1 MTGFGVSELDN
12 DKWSIRV
19 ELKSL
24 NNKFLEINMRL
35 PKSFK
40 EKEMELRQYIGPQIQ
55 RGSVSIQVT
64 AERKESAADADAV
77 DVNMPLAMAYHRQ
90 LTELGNTLQLKTDD
104 LLNSIIAFP
113 DVVRYEESGVSD
125 EDWQLIKEVSQQAF
139 KKFDTFRLQEG
150 DTIEKYLI
158 ECVARINDSLSKVA
172 LEEAPRK
179 ESLKSKLL
187 QSLLENREEITVDE
201 NRFEQEMIFYLEK
214 YDIAEE
220 KSRLGHHIE
229 FFLKSLKEEGSGK
242 KLNFIAQEM
251 GREIN
256 TMGSKAYHF
265 PIQQNVVL
273 MKEELEKIKEQ
284 LLNVL

>member
-1 MTGFGVSELDN
+1 
-12 DKWSIRV
+12 
-19 ELKSL
+19 KSL

-139 KKFDTFRLQEG
+139 KKFD
-150 DTIEKYLI
+150 
-158 ECVARINDSLSKVA
+158 
-172 LEEAPRK
+172 
-179 ESLKSKLL
+179 
-187 QSLLENREEITVDE
+187 
-201 NRFEQEMIFYLEK
+201 
-214 YDIAEE
+214 
-220 KSRLGHHIE
+220 
-229 FFLKSLKEEGSGK
+229 
-242 KLNFIAQEM
+242 
-251 GREIN
+251 
-256 TMGSKAYHF
+256 
-265 PIQQNVVL
+265 
-273 MKEELEKIKEQ
+273 
-284 LLNVL
+284 